1 MDVIKKLGSMVLMLV
16 GVEPILEIQIMD
28 LLMDYSI
35 NGQQL
40 CEVEPRSMNRQVVFA
55 HNSEDDGTYQVMLSG
70 MLLRMLQKLDLRLVI
85 VLGFEVIAMELDGLE
100 INSQE

>member
-40 CEVEPRSMNRQVVFA
+40 CEVEPHSMNRQVVFA

-70 MLLRMLQKLDLRLVI
+70 MLLRMLRKLELLVI